1 MCSAGND
8 ARNVDITA
16 HYPSEYSDETN
27 TAYSNVSDRVI
38 SVGAIDDGA
47 AKAGF
52 SNYGEDTV
60 SIYAPGVSIY
70 STMPTYLESSGYGY
84 MQGTS
89 MAAPHVAGVAALL
102 LSANPTLT
110 GAQLKDI
117 ILDCADSMTITVPSA
132 SGGTTTQTVKK
143 LNAFD
148 PLFIAGYKT
157 TNIGL
162 NEIRIDGI
170 NYLFDYDDVLTV
182 PTTIYGRTVTEIGD
196 SAFSNQPIFLLEKI
210 FCTFRFLLLCLSTA
224 SSNQEKAQ
232 SVKLF

>member
-1 MCSAGND
+1 MFAG
-8 ARNVDITA
+8 IQII
-16 HYPSEYSDETN
+16 E
-27 TAYSNVSDRVI
+27 I
-38 SVGAIDDGA
+38 
-47 AKAGF
+47 
-52 SNYGEDTV
+52 
-60 SIYAPGVSIY
+60 
-70 STMPTYLESSGYGY
+70 
-84 MQGTS
+84 
-89 MAAPHVAGVAALL
+89 AALL

-196 SAFSNQPIFLLEKI
+196 SAFSNQNRCGEIILPESLEIIGDNAFENCTSLTKI
-210 FCTFRFLLLCLSTA
+210 HIPSTVTDIGDEA
-224 SSNQEKAQ
+224 FSGCSGLTE
-232 SVKLF
+232 LTLWER